1 MTGMRTMLRKKRFF
15 RPFAKALHIIGMR
28 TFIKRFKRLHGDP
41 HCISLGMAIGVFI
54 GTTPTF
60 PFHTALA
67 VLLALLLRG
76 SPPAA
81 ALGVWFGNPLTM
93 PFFYIGSFK
102 VGMLLLGRELP
113 AIALD
118 QLSFAVLAKLGL
130 DVTCALM
137 AGGAII
143 GLPFAVAA
151 YCITYQLTC
160 RTLRGR
166 QQPETLK

>member
-1 MTGMRTMLRKKRFF
+1 MRTTLKTKRFF
-15 RPFAKALHIIGMR
+15 RHFLKAFHVIGIH
-28 TFIKRFKRLHGDP
+28 TFISRFKHLHGDP
-41 HCISLGMAIGVFI
+41 HCIAMGMAIGVFI

-67 VLLALLLRG
+67 VLLALVLRG
-76 SPPAA
+76 SLPAA
-81 ALGVWFGNPLTM
+81 VLGVWFGNPLTM

-102 VGMLLLGRELP
+102 LGMLLLGRELP
-113 AIALD
+113 AIVFD
-118 QLSFAVLAKLGL
+118 RLSFAVLAELGF

-137 AGGAII
+137 AGGVLI

-160 RTLRGR
+160 RALRRR
-166 QQPETLK
+166 QHPEALK

>member
-1 MTGMRTMLRKKRFF
+1 MTAMLVTHRLKHFF
-15 RPFAKALHIIGMR
+15 RTFTKSLHIIGIHA
-28 TFIKRFKRLHGDP
+28 FIKRLKHLHGDP
-41 HCISLGMAIGVFI
+41 HFISLGMAIGVFI

-81 ALGVWFGNPLTM
+81 ALGVWFGNPVTM

-102 VGMLLLGRELP
+102 LGMLLLGRELP
-113 AIALD
+113 AIAFD

-130 DVTCALM
+130 AVTCALM
-137 AGGAII
+137 AGGVLI

-160 RTLRGR
+160 RALRRR
-166 QQPETLK
+166 QQPEALN